1 MFMILIEFFRKM
13 AFASFPLNI
22 EKLGMKGLATI
33 SLIGKVWRKCKGVNL
48 ASFFLEQLKIIET
61 FNDGDILLTLL
72 CAIVPDS
79 KKGFTW
85 SAFLSEFLSYLR
97 FVHLSI
103 ALVAGKNRW
112 YGCGCQCEQFGLISI
127 LALFSRDKIFFVS
140 KRREIIIKCHRWTFF
155 LEHLLPFFLLPLSLQ
170 SVINME
176 VVYRQ
181 ILLAMMSP
189 WGHTYFNM
197 LVSGLCSAT

>member
-1 MFMILIEFFRKM
+1 MHNLLIDYVHDFDRVFRKM

-79 KKGFTW
+79 KKGFT
-85 SAFLSEFLSYLR
+85 
-97 FVHLSI
+97 
-103 ALVAGKNRW
+103 
-112 YGCGCQCEQFGLISI
+112 
-127 LALFSRDKIFFVS
+127 
-140 KRREIIIKCHRWTFF
+140 
-155 LEHLLPFFLLPLSLQ
+155 
-170 SVINME
+170 
-176 VVYRQ
+176 
-181 ILLAMMSP
+181 
-189 WGHTYFNM
+189 
-197 LVSGLCSAT
+197 